1 MNNVLGL
8 ENTEFN
14 TKESSF
20 LLPEQSS
27 GVSNLS
33 DQAERYLGK
42 KIDITEENTK
52 EYWRNRW
59 QENAILLNSEAP
71 HLAKVYAN
79 IVTEQP
85 ELHVVKINN
94 ENIQR
99 NAYFCNAALKEG
111 QYIPEIAFNFSNQET
126 YIDSSLE
133 FLMRQMAIQLG
144 ARYEDIKD
152 NKKLVTTFIFLHEF
166 GHAKDFI
173 DNYLKPNENR
183 GKKPIAE
190 VLNNAIKED
199 NEHRLKDLMTLPVPS
214 HIDLSKRGDLG
225 KYIKRLETFGIK
237 PNKFGQI
244 SDKQLKIAQS
254 ISYREMSSESIAD
267 SFAVDY
273 IIKHRNEYFLSLGE
287 KDNHSGRIM
296 TGGEIQMDEKD
307 MALSGIRDGKNITIR
322 KIAQEGTSRQPVGSL
337 ATGFLDGQLALGEG
351 MRLIQDIDDPRY
363 VQTSPIKE
371 MSRRLLPDGRTLFVA
386 KTDSGATYEVIRNLE
401 VKPKS
406 IPKSIEEMNEKLRIK
421 GGSEVILMKR
431 NLIKGRESEVVIGQI
446 IVGRLKK
453 SPRLNEVI
461 ELVNDKGGFAGNT
474 SPVLEVRRLWRSW
487 RFRTESGSFYE
498 IIPTQ

>member
-111 QYIPEIAFNFSNQET
+111 QYIPEIAFNFSNPET
-126 YIDSSLE
+126 YFDSSLE
-133 FLMRQMAIQLG
+133 FLLRSVAIQLG
-144 ARYEDIKD
+144 AKYEDIKD

-166 GHAKDFI
+166 GHAKDFL
-173 DNYLKPNENR
+173 DNYMKPKENK
-183 GKKPIAE
+183 GKKPLAE
-190 VLNNAIKED
+190 VLKIAITD
-199 NEHRLKDLMTLPVPS
+199 ANERRLKDLMTEPAPS
-214 HIDLSKRGDLG
+214 HIDFSKEDFK
-225 KYIKRLETFGIK
+225 KYTKRLETFGIK
-237 PNKFGQI
+237 PDKNGKI
-244 SDKQLKIAQS
+244 SKKQFEIVSTNA
-254 ISYREMSSESIAD
+254 YREMSSESFAD
-267 SFAVDY
+267 SFAVEY
-273 IIKHRNEYFLSLGE
+273 IRKHRNEYFLSLGE
-287 KDNHSGRIM
+287 KDDHSGRIK
-296 TGGEIQMDEKD
+296 TGGEIMMEDED
-307 MALSGIRDGKNITIR
+307 FILSGIRDGKNITI
-322 KIAQEGTSRQPVGSL
+322 KKVAQKGNSQIPIGYL
-337 ATGFLDGQLALGEG
+337 AKGFLDGQLALGEG